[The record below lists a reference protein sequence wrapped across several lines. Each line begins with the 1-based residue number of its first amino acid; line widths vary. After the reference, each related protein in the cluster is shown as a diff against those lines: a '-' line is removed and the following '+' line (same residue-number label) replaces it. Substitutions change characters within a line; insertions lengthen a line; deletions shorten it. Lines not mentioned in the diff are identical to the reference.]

1 MSGGR
6 RSLHTPLAAV
16 QGSAFHEIVVVPTF
30 VPHLVQPYQ
39 IPGTDNT
46 INPVVPNGKPFY
58 DIVSPSHSLPA
69 TSAEPNA
76 AGDAAFRTPTPSDDE
91 PENGREFFVHV
102 TLEWTEP
109 RKGVRG
115 SRAPKKLHESKLVS
129 TAVQVTSMSRVE
141 FVPIALGAHD
151 YDDLYVAGVASGPPM
166 RIYWTGSPGGKGGA
180 TVVLFDKDWEIIVQK
195 LNNAGKKLDT
205 ISVMFDLD
213 TMEGF
218 KQRSKRVHSPD
229 PLFDTELSYGGRV
242 PHIDGATPAQLAMG
256 AAIDQ
261 IKAAHACVT
270 HGSRPFIMNLVVN
283 FMILFMMVAVS
294 GLWSRVEPGPG
305 RSNQVQNSGHDLPGF
320 PNTFTSFL
328 KAIVNVPKTI
338 MKFTT
343 YFEPYS
349 RCGARDE
356 SFPSPGMGSGCVSK
370 VSGVCVAN
378 ASPPAELFS
387 AWTGTVGHA
396 AAPVA
401 KARGR
406 TGPFPAYQTPS
417 SSSSTDL
424 LVTTMVPVLAMMA
437 QSMANNGGPSAP
449 PAQRSPARASSPPP
463 AIEEEL
469 DVFMGAFRRA
479 KNISNAA
486 IDHATQQLR
495 DARYTPD
502 ILSEDSVTVN
512 RLTELTNLAEG
523 EVHQLRRFARQWT
536 SRVEGKRARRGISS
550 F

>member
-6 RSLHTPLAAV
+6 RSLHTPLAAA
-16 QGSAFHEIVVVPTF
+16 QGSAFHEIIVVPTF
-30 VPHLVQPYQ
+30 VPHLAQPYQ

-46 INPVVPNGKPFY
+46 INPIVPNGKPFY
-58 DIVSPSHSLPA
+58 HFVSLSHSLPA
-69 TSAEPNA
+69 TDAGANP
-76 AGDAAFRTPTPSDDE
+76 AGDAAFGTPPLSDDE
-91 PENGREFFVHV
+91 RENGREFFVHV

-141 FVPIALGAHD
+141 FVPIAL
-151 YDDLYVAGVASGPPM
+151 ASGPPM
-166 RIYWTGSPGGKGGA
+166 RIYWTGSPSNQPSGGKGGA
-180 TVVLFDKDWEIIVQK
+180 TVVVFDKDWEIVVQK
-195 LNNAGKKLDT
+195 LNNTGKKLDT

-213 TMEGF
+213 AMEGF

-261 IKAAHACVT
+261 IKAAHAYVT
-270 HGSRPFIMNLVVN
+270 HGCCFVDAQGRHHEMNRFRLQAWGQ
-283 FMILFMMVAVS
+283 AV
-294 GLWSRVEPGPG
+294 
-305 RSNQVQNSGHDLPGF
+305 
-320 PNTFTSFL
+320 
-328 KAIVNVPKTI
+328 
-338 MKFTT
+338 
-343 YFEPYS
+343 
-349 RCGARDE
+349 
-356 SFPSPGMGSGCVSK
+356 

-378 ASPPAELFS
+378 ASPPAQLFS

-417 SSSSTDL
+417 SSSSTDI

-437 QSMANNGGPSAP
+437 QNMANNGGPSAP
-449 PAQRSPARASSPPP
+449 PTQRSPARASSPPP

-469 DVFMGAFRRA
+469 DVFMWAFRRA

-512 RLTELTNLAEG
+512 RLTELTDLAEG

-536 SRVEGKRARRGISS
+536 SIHNLRTNPTPSPG
-550 F
+550 